1 MRAFPDLVG
10 GDVREVWRLV
20 RAVAGVVA
28 KEGGVGCSAAE
39 AADGRAAADK
49 VVDGAT
55 RACVPELVGALRSQG
70 VGADALDALAEVAV
84 LGGGRPVG
92 VVRAVL

>member
-1 MRAFPDLVG
+1 V
-10 GDVREVWRLV
+10 
-20 RAVAGVVA
+20 AV
-28 KEGGVGCSAAE
+28 
-39 AADGRAAADK
+39 K
-49 VVDGAT
+49 VVDGAM
-55 RACVPELVGALRSQG
+55 RACVPVLVGALRSQG